1 MLPWTVLAFA
11 LTAQPPAK
19 ATEPPIQITLR
30 RTTCFGECPDY
41 TVGIDGNGNV
51 AYEGRRFVRVTGK
64 QVARI
69 DRAAVQALLDEFE
82 QIEFFSLKDKYTERI
97 TDLPTTYVTLV
108 LGDRSKTVE
117 DYHGAPKALRD
128 LERHIDEAAG
138 VQRWIR
144 IDAATVKEMSRGG
157 WRAGGDEGLELLRQ
171 ALTHDEVDVVSAL
184 IDAGVNVNGD
194 DSSGTTPLMMARSA
208 AVARVLIAAG
218 ANVQM
223 PNVNG
228 VGALQMS
235 IWKEPELTRVLLRAG
250 AVADDPSHQSPLFLA
265 ACAGN
270 ADAVQALLEAG
281 AVPDRYDVHSGKT
294 PRQCA
299 ESASQVRNAEP
310 RFEDVKPPFEKNFA
324 RIIALLDRA
333 TAARR
338 K

>member
-1 MLPWTVLAFA
+1 VLPWTVLAFA

-19 ATEPPIQITLR
+19 AAEPPIQITLR

-41 TVGIDGNGNV
+41 TVSIDGHGNV
-51 AYEGRRFVRVTGK
+51 TYEGRRFVRVTGK

-82 QIEFFSLKDKYTERI
+82 RIEFFSLKDKYTARI

-194 DSSGTTPLMMARSA
+194 DASGTTPLMMARSA
-208 AVARVLIAAG
+208 EVARLLIAAG

-235 IWKEPELTRVLLRAG
+235 IWREPELTRVLLRAG

-270 ADAVQALLEAG
+270 ADAVQVLLQAG

-299 ESASQVRNAEP
+299 ESASQVRDPEP
-310 RFEDVKPPFEKNFA
+310 LFENVKPPFEKNFA
-324 RIIALLDRA
+324 RVIALLDRA
-333 TAARR
+333 TAKR